1 MTRVVVDTNVLVAAM
16 RSRRGAS
23 HALLRSIG
31 PKASFRIV
39 LSVPLVLEY
48 EMVLRRRTK
57 LEQTDVEAVIDYL
70 CRVGDRQPIYYLWRP
85 FLRDPGDEMVLEVAV
100 GASADMILTH
110 NVRDFA
116 GVEERFGV
124 RIVRPS
130 EFLTELE
137 GEAP

>member
-1 MTRVVVDTNVLVAAM
+1 M
-16 RSRRGAS
+16 
-23 HALLRSIG
+23 
-31 PKASFRIV
+31 
-39 LSVPLVLEY
+39 
-48 EMVLRRRTK
+48 
-57 LEQTDVEAVIDYL
+57 EAVIDYL